1 MLLFGIDIRYICE
14 YYSFHREQPRKEGRY
29 VQNLRW
35 DIIMILFNK
44 FLIILMGMMNIALIT
59 IMIVNSNWFG
69 VVVELMFFM
78 YTLLLWWIF
87 TYDLD

>member
-1 MLLFGIDIRYICE
+1 
-14 YYSFHREQPRKEGRY
+14 
-29 VQNLRW
+29 
-35 DIIMILFNK
+35 MILLNK
-44 FLIILMGMMNIALIT
+44 FLIILMGMMNITLIA

-78 YTLLLWWIF
+78 FTLLLWWLV